1 MAERIAAVSPALYH
15 QNGDLRVLEPARS
28 CLRKAARV
36 KNSSSATGTCVWSAW
51 INVSTAPEV
60 AFGLLLLSGYIQD
73 HGGCLRWEAAWES
86 QSPELQLVAGSAGFA
101 AKSFSALW

>member
-1 MAERIAAVSPALYH
+1 MSPALYH